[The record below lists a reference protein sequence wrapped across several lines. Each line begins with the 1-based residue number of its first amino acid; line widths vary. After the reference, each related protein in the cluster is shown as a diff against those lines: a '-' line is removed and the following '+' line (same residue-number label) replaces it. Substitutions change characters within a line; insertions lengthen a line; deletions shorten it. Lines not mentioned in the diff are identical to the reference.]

1 MYIFRTILVS
11 LAIFL
16 NVYDS
21 DAQHYQ
27 INDFSNLNVQVL
39 DSLESRFQIDVDL
52 YNDRFESI
60 HYNEELTF
68 VLQAGSSYIWKS
80 DSNWVLSRLDLL
92 SDYYNYSIDYQNE
105 IYFLPID
112 KIDTIIE
119 YNAFHFLA
127 KNKGGYLICSFESQD
142 SYSWVPYFVNTT
154 KKPLLFHQGL
164 NNDYSEQRY
173 FIQSN
178 KKSITYELHKLI
190 PEKISLSTGDV
201 SQLNEG
207 LIKEIK
213 ADSILSIPDTWS
225 KHILIKNNSKLQLID
240 YTTDSLIFD
249 DIQSYFLPRNEDTTN
264 AFNYACLFYDKRGK
278 LVEHVDR
285 MYNKYYVPELYY
297 NGSTLLSYFVELE
310 FISYSLPHIKDI
322 NLLGLPTGSISASG
336 EGSEYLPYGFGLKTD
351 SNFYILSFFETL
363 KKEVFKLNDTLGVYN
378 VAPQYNVIFDAKNN
392 QVVIDSIFDFRSIYS
407 NVLYVKTK
415 NSYLYT
421 SEGKLLENSTIP
433 GSYNDIYFTEII
445 LQNSRLRALHYKY
458 FLIDYQSIVNQ
469 IIESSNSD
477 IHFWISVLNYLV
489 FSIDSASIETR
500 LMLCNQLIERYPGI
514 NELNYIQALLYLNL
528 TDFEQCIQTV
538 KKMELYDGDAQNCMR
553 IAAFK
558 QVLFSNSK
566 KMKNLFISDLFK
578 VIAILEKN
586 SQDPYLLAD
595 LYVFLIKQ
603 DAIQNVKEINSCE
616 LIEKFDYLLSNGAI
630 NKSELFAS
638 DLNVLEQRRTKC
650 P

>member
-1 MYIFRTILVS
+1 MYIFRTIIVS

-21 DAQHYQ
+21 GAQLYQ

-80 DSNWVLSRLDLL
+80 DSNWVLSRLSLL

-127 KNKGGYLICSFESQD
+127 KNKGGYLICSVESQD
-142 SYSWVPYFVNTT
+142 FYSWFPYFVNTT

-164 NNDYSEQRY
+164 HNDYSEQRY

-178 KKSITYELHKLI
+178 KKSNTYELHKLI
-190 PEKISLSTGDV
+190 PEKISLNTGDV

-240 YTTDSLIFD
+240 YTTDSLILD

-310 FISYSLPHIKDI
+310 FISYYLPHIKDI
-322 NLLGLPTGSISASG
+322 NLLGLPAGSISASG
-336 EGSEYLPYGFGLKTD
+336 EGSEYLPYGFSLKTD

-392 QVVIDSIFDFRSIYS
+392 QVVIDSIYDFRSIHS

-415 NSYLYT
+415 NNYLYT
-421 SEGKLLENSTIP
+421 TNGKLLETSTIP
-433 GSYNDIYFTEII
+433 RSYNDIKLTEV
-445 LQNSRLRALHYKY
+445 LFRN
-458 FLIDYQSIVNQ
+458 
-469 IIESSNSD
+469 
-477 IHFWISVLNYLV
+477 SVLSTLHHSYFEVDFENAMNLIGKGSDGQYWSSVLSYIL
-489 FSIDSASIETR
+489 FSIDSASIETK
-500 LMLCNQLIERYPGI
+500 LKLCKELVSQYPNI
-514 NELNYIQALLYLNL
+514 NELYYIQALLYLNL
-528 TDFEQCIQTV
+528 TDFEQCIQSV

-566 KMKNLFISDLFK
+566 KIKNLFISDLFK